1 MTLIWTFFFWE
12 FNCERRKQRQLS
24 KRKSH
29 INRRDFSFSSPLPS
43 AGARKFPALENSFFL
58 PVPHTFSLFCDE
70 IYAKD
75 QDACGKTFLFL
86 LLFRIKMSQNIR
98 NILGELPPYE
108 KKVVYDLDQL
118 IRNKNTGKEIN
129 SKLAYYCAL

>member
-1 MTLIWTFFFWE
+1 MNGESSGNYPRGKVTSIVGTFLFRLLFLQR
-12 FNCERRKQRQLS
+12 ERA
-24 KRKSH
+24 
-29 INRRDFSFSSPLPS
+29 SFQPL
-43 AGARKFPALENSFFL
+43 KILFFL

-118 IRNKNTGKEIN
+118 IRNKNAGEEIN